1 MSKSGGN
8 KFKSNGMT
16 RSCLTR
22 WHFQINCYSIFLE
35 FFCTV
40 FENVLEMFESSKVE
54 RRQKAARE
62 MELEVLKEEGLG
74 KVRIS

>member
-1 MSKSGGN
+1 MN
-8 KFKSNGMT
+8 P
-16 RSCLTR
+16 
-22 WHFQINCYSIFLE
+22 
-35 FFCTV
+35 
-40 FENVLEMFESSKVE
+40 FENVLETFESSKVE